1 MLVLGKIYTAREGGK
16 GERVVKIE
24 IHENGPPFVEMH
36 FMRAAKPDQEADYKK
51 PRKLN

>member
-1 MLVLGKIYTAREGGK
+1 MLGKIYTAREGGK

-36 FMRAAKPDQEADYKK
+36 FFMRAAKPDLVADYKK